1 MRCVYTMHMHV
12 WSWVHKVCTLAC
24 LYSPPAGYLRT
35 KDQMNQTE
43 TFDSSNQM
51 QLVCPSLEFIHA
63 CKFQESAR
71 VVAHKYQIS
80 RDYLSSLKYK

>member
-1 MRCVYTMHMHV
+1 MQLHV
-12 WSWVHKVCTLAC
+12 WSRVHRVWSLTC
-24 LYSPPAGYLRT
+24 LYSLPAGYLRT

-63 CKFQESAR
+63 CKFQESAG

-80 RDYLSSLKYK
+80 RDYSSSLKHK